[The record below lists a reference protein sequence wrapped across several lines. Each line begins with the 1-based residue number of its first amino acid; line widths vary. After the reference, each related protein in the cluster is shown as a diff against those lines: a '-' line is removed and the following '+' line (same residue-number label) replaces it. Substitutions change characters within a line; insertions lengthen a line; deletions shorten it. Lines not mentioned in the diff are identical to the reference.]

1 MNASTTTTTARNT
14 ASADVP
20 REYRLTFWRVV
31 RSELLK
37 LVTVRTVLVTL
48 LVNIPLGL
56 LFLLTAKSN
65 ATAGGDAAQNLMH
78 FTYLQGGFAAFACL
92 TLSIVAVLSITS
104 EHSTGQ
110 IGSTMRAVPRRWTLV
125 LAKTVALGSLVWL
138 VGFITSTVCAIV
150 LAGSLGSLP
159 DGAMAT
165 IVLTSACSGLAWA
178 ALAVISLAIGGVLR
192 SGAFG
197 IATAFTL
204 FLVLP
209 TVIRS
214 IPELDGVMSVLPT
227 VASSALAAPV
237 DAGAALG
244 GAIALGAW
252 VVVAVGLWGAL
263 LSRRDV

>member
-1 MNASTTTTTARNT
+1 MNAPTTTATTRN
-14 ASADVP
+14 SAPAAVP

-48 LVNIPLGL
+48 LVNIPLGV
-56 LFLLTAKSN
+56 LFLLTAKGN
-65 ATAGGDAAQNLMH
+65 ATPGGDVSENLVH

-92 TLSIVAVLSITS
+92 TLSIVAVLSIAN

-110 IGSTMRAVPRRWTLV
+110 IGSTMRTVPRRWMLV
-125 LAKTVALGSLVWL
+125 VAKTVALGSLVWL
-138 VGFITSTVCAIV
+138 VGFITSTICAVV
-150 LAGSLGSLP
+150 LAGSMGPLP
-159 DGAMAT
+159 DGALAT
-165 IVLTSACSGLAWA
+165 ILLTSACSGLAWA
-178 ALAVISLAIGGVLR
+178 ALAVISLAIGGILR

-214 IPELDGVMSVLPT
+214 IPELDGLMSVLPT

-237 DAGAALG
+237 DVGAALG

-252 VVVAVGLWGAL
+252 VVVTVGLWGAL

>member
-1 MNASTTTTTARNT
+1 MNASTTTTTALNA
-14 ASADVP
+14 ASAAVP
-20 REYRLTFWRVV
+20 REHRLTFWRVV

-37 LVTVRTVLVTL
+37 LVSVRTVLVTL
-48 LVNIPLGL
+48 LVNIPLGV
-56 LFLLTAKSN
+56 LFLLSAKGN
-65 ATAGGDAAQNLMH
+65 ATPGDDAAESLVH

-110 IGSTMRAVPRRWTLV
+110 IGSTIRTVPRRWMLV
-125 LAKTVALGSLVWL
+125 LAKTVALGSLVWV
-138 VGFITSTVCAIV
+138 VGFITSTVCAVV
-150 LAGSLGSLP
+150 LGGSMGQLP
-159 DGAMAT
+159 DGALAT
-165 IVLTSACSGLAWA
+165 ILLTSACSGLAWA
-178 ALAVISLAIGGVLR
+178 ALAIISLAIGGILR
-192 SGAFG
+192 SGAFA

-214 IPELDGVMSVLPT
+214 IPELDVVMSVLPT

-237 DAGAALG
+237 DVGLAIG
-244 GAIALGAW
+244 GAIALGVW
-252 VVVAVGLWGAL
+252 VVVGVGLWGAL